1 MNKSFFQSLCNM
13 ETIENFQV
21 IKNSV
26 QVTFHEGAS
35 LAAIKV
41 EMAKYAICNHEKIE
55 FRIQF
60 DRIIAT
66 LNFD

>member
-1 MNKSFFQSLCNM
+1 MNKSFFQRLCNM
-13 ETIENFQV
+13 ETVQNFQI

-41 EMAKYAICNHEKIE
+41 EMAKYAICNWEKIE

-60 DRIIAT
+60 DRIIAI
-66 LNFD
+66 LNFE